1 MLWKKFRESA
11 WLEMA
16 ALAVISALVYLV
28 HIRDLSYY
36 RDDWYYMYDGL
47 VGGGNI
53 FVEMFRHLRPA
64 RGFLFELLFGIFG
77 VNPKP
82 YLSLLYIWRLIGGT
96 GALWLFQI
104 LWPRERRA
112 IFFMALLYTLYPGF
126 LWWIQGFEYQ
136 PMVLSATLQVFSIV
150 FTLKAVQSQSV
161 SGRAWLLWIFLAVIT
176 GWGALAFV
184 EYAIGMEVFR
194 WLCVYLLVKRDL
206 PSWRQA
212 IAVMSRAASVTLL
225 VPFGFLFW
233 HQLIFENRRKAAD
246 LTLQIG
252 ALGSAPSTVLWWFIH
267 FLHSLL
273 NVLVFVW
280 FSPFN
285 QNFFTLRLR
294 EILFAFGLMIAV
306 LAIVLVVARSIR
318 EKKDEHPT
326 SRPWQL
332 EAIFIGLVGVGAGI
346 VPIIIANR
354 VVTFERFSHYALPA
368 SLAAVV
374 FVMGLIYLIV
384 EPRIRMVAVASLIGI
399 SVLTH
404 SALALHARA
413 EERLIQEFWHQ
424 AAWRIPD
431 LKAGTVLVV
440 NYAGMDYQEGNDM
453 VWGPANFIYYPE
465 TQEQIPMAISIAAAR
480 MEPDTPRNIL
490 EGAQISQNY
499 IVVNDIQYDFD
510 NLLVMTMPAENSCL
524 HVLDE
529 NWAELSVAD
538 TALIALAAPRS
549 NIDNVLADGEPHLS
563 PTLVFGE
570 EPARGWC
577 YYYQKAE
584 LARQLENWE
593 EIAKIGNEV
602 DNLGLHPNDQIE
614 WMPFLQS
621 AAFSGDEKLVK
632 QISTRM
638 NSQLLYKQQACQNL
652 SAMHL
657 TPEMQERV
665 NELFCG
671 GRRD

>member
-1 MLWKKFRESA
+1 
-11 WLEMA
+11 
-16 ALAVISALVYLV
+16 
-28 HIRDLSYY
+28 
-36 RDDWYYMYDGL
+36 
-47 VGGGNI
+47 
-53 FVEMFRHLRPA
+53 
-64 RGFLFELLFGIFG
+64 
-77 VNPKP
+77 
-82 YLSLLYIWRLIGGT
+82 
-96 GALWLFQI
+96 
-104 LWPRERRA
+104 
-112 IFFMALLYTLYPGF
+112 MALLYTLYPGF

-150 FTLKAVQSQSV
+150 FTLKAVQSQSA

-194 WLCVYLLVKRDL
+194 WLCVYLLISRNL

-212 IAVMSRAASVTLL
+212 IAATSRAASVTLL

-233 HQLIFENRRKAAD
+233 HQFIFENRRKAAD
-246 LTLQIG
+246 LALQIS
-252 ALGSAPSTVLWWFIH
+252 ALGSMPGAVLWWFIH
-267 FLHSLL
+267 FLQSLL
-273 NVLVFVW
+273 NILVFVW
-280 FSPFN
+280 VSPFN
-285 QNFFTLRLR
+285 QNFFALRLR
-294 EILFAFGLMIAV
+294 ETLFAFGLMIAV
-306 LAIVLVVARSIR
+306 LAIVFVLDRSIGTIK
-318 EKKDEHPT
+318 EEHPSSQT
-326 SRPWQL
+326 WQL
-332 EAIFIGLVGVGAGI
+332 DAIFIGLFGVGAGI

-368 SLAAVV
+368 SLAAVI

-384 EPRIRMVAVASLIGI
+384 EPRIRMAAVASLIGI

-413 EERLIQEFWHQ
+413 EEKLIQEFWYQ
-424 AAWRIPD
+424 AIWRIPD
-431 LKAGTVLVV
+431 LKTGTVLVV
-440 NYAGMDYQEGNDM
+440 NYAGIDYQEGNDM

-465 TQEQIPMAISIAAAR
+465 RQKQIPVAISIAAAR

-529 NWAELSVAD
+529 NWAELSVVD

-549 NIDNVLADGEPHLS
+549 RIDNVVTDVEPHLPPS
-563 PTLVFGE
+563 PIFGE
-570 EPARGWC
+570 EPAHEWC
-577 YYYQKAE
+577 YYYQKAL

-632 QISTRM
+632 QISTRI
-638 NSQLLYKQQACQNL
+638 NSQLLYKQQACENL
-652 SAMHL
+652 SAMQL
-657 TPEMQERV
+657 TPEMQEQV

-671 GRRD
+671 GRRN